1 MCLLSFERK
10 ISSLLIVMVH
20 DFTYFAFH
28 NIVVQMLAPTPRLR
42 KENFL
47 RVFGSVVMVA
57 F

>member
-1 MCLLSFERK
+1 
-10 ISSLLIVMVH
+10 
-20 DFTYFAFH
+20 
-28 NIVVQMLAPTPRLR
+28 MLAPTPRLR